1 MGLDMELVWSITPV
15 TDNIWWVNSRALKP
29 ITLHLVELE
38 PLLKHIPGNDSISLT
53 AAQLLVEDWSN
64 IVAVPGCHKSE
75 GYRLTLTIENKVLQG
90 NSSNF
95 SAEAQFERN
104 KEINWWTMDSMHF
117 SWNREME
124 NWRFEERWI

>member
-53 AAQLLVEDWSN
+53 AAQLLVED
-64 IVAVPGCHKSE
+64 
-75 GYRLTLTIENKVLQG
+75 
-90 NSSNF
+90 
-95 SAEAQFERN
+95 
-104 KEINWWTMDSMHF
+104 
-117 SWNREME
+117 
-124 NWRFEERWI
+124 